1 MTMAEALLDLAEELA
16 GGDIGG
22 SSGDKTRRAVV
33 RRRAISTAYYAVFH
47 ALTRLCAKELVAGS
61 PPGSQEYEIV
71 YRALNHGSL
80 KEAFNK
86 EPLRSNPAL
95 KEIGNRVIELQTARN
110 LADYLPIGRFNRI
123 RAADEKIRGDD
134 GKMRPPS
141 ISCRKLV
148 QAARSTLKL
157 IADLSSDDRRTL
169 AVYLILKSRT

>member
-16 GGDIGG
+16 GRDIAG

-47 ALTRLCAKELVAGS
+47 ALTRLCAKELLTGS
-61 PPGSQEYEIV
+61 RPAPEYEIV

-110 LADYLPIGRFNRI
+110 LADYLPIGRFNRS

-134 GKMRPPS
+134 DKIRPPS

-148 QAARSTLKL
+148 QAAQSTLKL